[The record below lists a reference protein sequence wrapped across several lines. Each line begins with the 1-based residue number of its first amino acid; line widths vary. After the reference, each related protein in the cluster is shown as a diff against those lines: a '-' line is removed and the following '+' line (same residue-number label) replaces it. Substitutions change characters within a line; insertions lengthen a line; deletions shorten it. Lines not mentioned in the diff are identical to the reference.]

1 MVKILPVEDNERV
14 ARFVRKG
21 LIEEGHTVD
30 HADNGRD
37 GLYLAVSGQ
46 YDVMVLDRMFPGG
59 IEGLAIVETPR
70 KTENKTPILILSAL
84 AEVDVMPEDRADA
97 VIQ

>member
-1 MVKILPVEDNERV
+1 MMKILPVEGNERV

-46 YDVMVLDRMFPGG
+46 
-59 IEGLAIVETPR
+59 
-70 KTENKTPILILSAL
+70 
-84 AEVDVMPEDRADA
+84 
-97 VIQ
+97 

>member
-1 MVKILPVEDNERV
+1 MMKILPVEDNERI

-21 LIEEGHTVD
+21 LIEEGIPSTMPTMV
-30 HADNGRD
+30 GT
-37 GLYLAVSGQ
+37 AVSGQ

-59 IEGLAIVETPR
+59 IEGLAIVETLR